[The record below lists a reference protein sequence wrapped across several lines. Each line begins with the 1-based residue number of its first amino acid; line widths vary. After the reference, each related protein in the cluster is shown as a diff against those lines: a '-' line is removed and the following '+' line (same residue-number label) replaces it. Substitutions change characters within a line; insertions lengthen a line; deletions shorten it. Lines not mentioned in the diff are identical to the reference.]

1 VHQPHHVNDDR
12 HLFGC
17 ASFFTPLSGAL
28 KSFFFFPMVMRLAV
42 VVVGL
47 EDGGGVGDGMDDDGR
62 LSREEH
68 DAIDGGTEG

>member
-1 VHQPHHVNDDR
+1 
-12 HLFGC
+12 
-17 ASFFTPLSGAL
+17 
-28 KSFFFFPMVMRLAV
+28 MVMRLAV